1 MYIYINLHAIMLQS
15 YKKNRYER
23 AFFTYSLHFTQK
35 KANFAALFHLL

>member
-1 MYIYINLHAIMLQS
+1 MCIFLVLIEIMLQS

-35 KANFAALFHLL
+35 KANFAALF

>member
-1 MYIYINLHAIMLQS
+1 MCIFLIFIEIMLQS